1 MKKKNKERG
10 KEIPG
15 AIRAQSRW
23 RGTSFRHALHPA
35 ALMVGF
41 LLWTAVRAPL
51 LVAGKD
57 KNKEPTRTLS
67 GVILDEAENP
77 IAGAAV
83 TLKDLSN
90 GKELS
95 LITGEDGRYLFSA
108 LKLTRDYE
116 VQATHKGVASR
127 FRRVSIVDP
136 RKRIVFDLQIPP
148 PKEE

>member
-1 MKKKNKERG
+1 MPVVRG
-10 KEIPG
+10 KPT
-15 AIRAQSRW
+15 RW
-23 RGTSFRHALHPA
+23 RGVCASRTPRRLLPA
-35 ALMVGF
+35 GM
-41 LLWTAVRAPL
+41 LLGL
-51 LVAGKD
+51 LVWTGALPPPRLVAKE
-57 KNKEPTRTLS
+57 KEPTRTLS

-77 IAGAAV
+77 IAGVAV

-90 GKELS
+90 GKELAI
-95 LITGEDGRYLFSA
+95 ITGEDGRYLFSN

-127 FRRVSIVDP
+127 LRRVSVVDP